1 MDQLHLFEIIG
12 VALTFVASGFVKG
25 VIGFGLPLVAMS
37 LLSSFIPVDLA
48 LALLVLPIVSTNLWQ
63 GLQGG
68 YALQIF
74 KRFWTMI
81 AMLGIGIFVGAAIVA
96 GIDDRMLFLVI
107 GVAVIVF
114 IAFSVWQPRFVLEE
128 KTVRWLSPIVGF
140 LSGIVG
146 GISTIYGPPMLIVL
160 TSLRLPKD
168 FFVAAVGVVLF
179 SGSIFLT
186 IAFSSVRILTADLIL
201 PSALAAVPVFAG
213 MYAGRML
220 RNRIPQDGFRRV
232 ILFSL
237 FLISLNLI
245 RRAIF

>member
-1 MDQLHLFEIIG
+1 MDQFHLYEIIG
-12 VALTFVASGFVKG
+12 VTLIFVAAGFVKG

-37 LLSSFIPVDLA
+37 LLSSVIPVDVA

-68 YALQIF
+68 YFMAIAR
-74 KRFWTMI
+74 RFWSMI
-81 AMLGIGIFVGAAIVA
+81 AMLGVGIFVGASIVA
-96 GIDDRMLFLVI
+96 GIDDRTLFLVI
-107 GVAVIVF
+107 GMAIVVF
-114 IAFSVWQPRFVLEE
+114 VGFSVWQPRFVLDD

-140 LSGIVG
+140 LSGVIG

-186 IAFSSVRILTADLIL
+186 IAFSSVKILTADLVL
-201 PSALAAVPVFAG
+201 PSALSALPVFAG
-213 MYAGRML
+213 MYAGRVL
-220 RNRIPQDGFRRV
+220 RNRIPQEGFRRV
-232 ILFSL
+232 ILLSL